1 MKIINML
8 YRAGIGKN
16 KNLSRGRS
24 MEMNS
29 RASVIPM
36 ISPYKSKDIAATDL
50 GTKVHQ
56 NVIENYIDEEF
67 IKLMGSKEELPVI
80 KKVKKINI
88 SFIALK
94 NKFDENFLFFN
105 KKKIFKYNESFI
117 KTIQEITTSSR
128 KFVFYIESIKLNAIS
143 FKDVG
148 LSRLFFSIKEPT
160 KNLLFNTSIAENDA
174 ELEV

>member
-94 NKFDENFLFFN
+94 LKFDENFIFFN
-105 KKKIFKYNESFI
+105 KKNFQI
-117 KTIQEITTSSR
+117 
-128 KFVFYIESIKLNAIS
+128 
-143 FKDVG
+143 
-148 LSRLFFSIKEPT
+148 
-160 KNLLFNTSIAENDA
+160 
-174 ELEV
+174 